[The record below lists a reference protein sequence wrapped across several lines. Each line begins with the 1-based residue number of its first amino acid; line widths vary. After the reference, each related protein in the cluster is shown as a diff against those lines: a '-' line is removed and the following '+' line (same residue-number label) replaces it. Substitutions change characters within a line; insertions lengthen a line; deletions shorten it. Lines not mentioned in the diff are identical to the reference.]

1 MFTMYSLKRNKF
13 MPLDHHMHICL
24 IKRKMYV
31 VYVLSMYVCMYA
43 KAITETKRLFP

>member
-13 MPLDHHMHICL
+13 MPLDPPHAYMPYQKENVCC
-24 IKRKMYV
+24 V
-31 VYVLSMYVCMYA
+31 CNMYVCMYA